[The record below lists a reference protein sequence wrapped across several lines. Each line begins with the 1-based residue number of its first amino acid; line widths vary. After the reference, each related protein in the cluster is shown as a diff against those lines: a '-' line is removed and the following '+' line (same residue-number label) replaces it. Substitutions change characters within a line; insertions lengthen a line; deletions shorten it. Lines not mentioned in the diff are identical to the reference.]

1 MNVLLSGT
9 KKTAIP
15 FVCVVKKESG
25 KLRPIP
31 ALQTDS
37 MTSSRKPFLAR
48 LKDVALL
55 KQLGPGLITG
65 AADDDPSGI
74 ATYSQGGAQF
84 GFNLLWTLLLTFPL
98 MVAIQMVSA
107 LIGRVTGNGLARNM
121 RDVLPG
127 WLVMLLV
134 SLLFLANTINVG
146 ADLAAM
152 GEAARLAIGFN
163 EHASTIFFALFSLT
177 LQLFVPYRRYARFLM
192 ALTFSLF
199 AYVALL
205 FMLKLDWG
213 AIGAG
218 LIGLHPNLTDDA
230 ATTIVAIFG
239 TTISPYLFFWQS
251 AQEVEEVDQKPDE
264 HPLLE
269 RPREARAAIARIEVD
284 TVSGMLASNLIALA
298 IMVSTAATLNK
309 AGVTNIQTAADAA
322 KALEPIA
329 GRFAFGLFSV
339 GIIGTGLLAIP
350 VLAGS
355 AGYAIAESRG
365 WKTGLDNMPW
375 QARGFYTVIGAAVL
389 LGLGID
395 WSPLDPIK
403 ALYWSAVLN
412 GVIAVPMM
420 AAMMVVASSSKKMGR
435 FTVRP
440 VLAGLGWLCTAIMAA
455 ATITMVYV
463 SF

>member
-1 MNVLLSGT
+1 MDQRFS
-9 KKTAIP
+9 A
-15 FVCVVKKESG
+15 
-25 KLRPIP
+25 
-31 ALQTDS
+31 DS
-37 MTSSRKPFLAR
+37 MAQLPKTLPAR
-48 LKDVALL
+48 LKGVTLL
-55 KQLGPGLITG
+55 NQLGPGLITG

-74 ATYSQGGAQF
+74 ATYSQAGAQF

-107 LIGRVTGNGLARNM
+107 LIGRVTGHGLAKNM
-121 RDVLPG
+121 GDVLPG
-127 WLVMLLV
+127 WLATGLMA
-134 SLLFLANTINVG
+134 LLFLANTINVG

-152 GEAARLAIGFN
+152 GEAAKLVIGFG
-163 EHASTIFFALFSLT
+163 EHEFTIAFAVISLG
-177 LQLFVPYRRYARFLM
+177 LQLFIPYRRYARFLTV
-192 ALTFSLF
+192 LTFSLF

-205 FMLKLDWG
+205 FMLKLDWPS
-213 AIGAG
+213 IGAG
-218 LIGLHPNLTDDA
+218 LIGLHPNLTDSA

-264 HPLLE
+264 HPLVDQPE
-269 RPREARAAIARIEVD
+269 EAPAAIARIEVD
-284 TVSGMLASNLIALA
+284 TISGMLASNLIALA
-298 IMVSTAATLNK
+298 IMISTAATLHQH
-309 AGVTNIQTAADAA
+309 GITNINTAGDAA

-329 GRFAFGLFSV
+329 GRFAFGLFSI

-355 AGYAIAESRG
+355 SGYAIAESRG

-375 QARGFYTVIGAAVL
+375 QARGFYAVIGAAVL

-395 WSPLDPIK
+395 YSPIDPIK

-420 AAMMVVASSSKKMGR
+420 AAMMVVAGNKRKMGR
-435 FTVRP
+435 FTVGP
-440 VLAGLGWLCTAIMAA
+440 VLGGLGWLSAAVMAA
-455 ATITMVYV
+455 ATITMIYV
-463 SF
+463 SLR

>member
-1 MNVLLSGT
+1 MA
-9 KKTAIP
+9 KP
-15 FVCVVKKESG
+15 
-25 KLRPIP
+25 
-31 ALQTDS
+31 
-37 MTSSRKPFLAR
+37 RKPFSVRMKAVLSEF
-48 LKDVALL
+48 
-55 KQLGPGLITG
+55 GPGLITG

-107 LIGRVTGNGLARNM
+107 LIGRVTGHGLARNM
-121 RDVLPG
+121 AEILPG
-127 WLVMLLV
+127 WLVAGLV
-134 SLLFLANTINVG
+134 GLLFIANTINVG

-152 GEAARLAIGFN
+152 GEAARLVTGFN
-163 EHASTIFFALFSLT
+163 EHAFTIFFALVSLG

-192 ALTFSLF
+192 VLTFSLF
-199 AYVALL
+199 AYVALV
-205 FMLKLDWG
+205 FMLKLDWP

-218 LIGLHPNLTDDA
+218 LIGLNPNLTKDA
-230 ATTIVAIFG
+230 AITIVAIFG

-269 RPREARAAIARIEVD
+269 EHGEAPAAIARIELD
-284 TVSGMLASNLIALA
+284 TISGMLASNLIALA
-298 IMVSTAATLNK
+298 IMISTAATLNK

-329 GRFAFGLFSV
+329 GRFAFGLFSI

-365 WKTGLDNMPW
+365 WKCGLDNMPW
-375 QARGFYTVIGAAVL
+375 QARGFYAVIGAAVL

-395 WSPLDPIK
+395 YSPLDPIK

-420 AAMMVVASSSKKMGR
+420 AAMMVVAGHKKKMGR
-435 FTVRP
+435 FTVGP
-440 VLAGLGWLCTAIMAA
+440 VLGGLGWLSTAVMAA
-455 ATITMVYV
+455 AAITMIYV
-463 SF
+463 TLH